1 MSRHA
6 LAEQADLLEEERQL
20 EEAIRLSMGGK
31 EAASDSSVPDLI
43 EEERQL
49 QEAIQLSKGQL
60 GESKAI
66 SGREVLDRQIERSER
81 MKRKAEEEL
90 VSDRFT
96 KNGSSKVTI
105 KYPNGGLRITRT
117 PGRKKSKNCVNLSDV
132 IHKHDLVSACIFS
145 FFIAE
150 EELFPYLPLS
160 HTSDA
165 VPVSLSFPYCRH
177 RPSCDADIYR
187 SRPQHGPHGRV
198 GMQHS
203 RHDY

>member
-6 LAEQADLLEEERQL
+6 LAEQADLLEEKRQL
-20 EEAIRLSMGGK
+20 QEAIRLSMGEK
-31 EAASDSSVPDLI
+31 EAASDSSVLDLI

-49 QEAIQLSKGQL
+49 QEAIRLSKEDS

-66 SGREVLDRQIERSER
+66 SGRKAPDPQRERSER

-90 VSDRFT
+90 LSDRFT
-96 KNGSSKVTI
+96 KHGSSKVTMN
-105 KYPNGGLRITRT
+105 YPNGGLRITCT

-145 FFIAE
+145 FFIAD

-165 VPVSLSFPYCRH
+165 VPVSLSFL
-177 RPSCDADIYR
+177 
-187 SRPQHGPHGRV
+187 
-198 GMQHS
+198 
-203 RHDY
+203 

>member
-1 MSRHA
+1 V
-6 LAEQADLLEEERQL
+6 L
-20 EEAIRLSMGGK
+20 
-31 EAASDSSVPDLI
+31 DLI

-49 QEAIQLSKGQL
+49 QEAIRLSKGEL

-66 SGREVLDRQIERSER
+66 SGREVPDRQRERGEK

-96 KNGSSKVTI
+96 KHGSSKVTI
-105 KYPNGGLRITRT
+105 NYPNGGLRITRT
-117 PGRKKSKNCVNLSDV
+117 PGRKKAKNCVNLSDV

-145 FFIAE
+145 FFIAD